1 MMFFWFRRDLRLEDN
16 RGLIR
21 ALESG
26 SPVQPVFIFDPVILD
41 RLLPTDARVSFIY
54 EHVLSLKKQLSEWGV
69 DLWVFYGPPSTVFS
83 TLLDEHPNASGLIA
97 NRDYEPYARKRD
109 QEVHAIFAAKG
120 KDFVGVKDHVVF
132 DRNEVTKDDG
142 TYYTVF
148 TPYSKKWKVTLASSP
163 EKPIRDA
170 QASDA
175 WITTKTN
182 TPIPSLESMGFVP
195 SFLDWPSKS
204 VTLEI
209 LQGYEDRRNRPD
221 WDATSRLGVHLRFGT
236 IGIRTLLEQAQNRSD
251 VFVNE
256 LIWRDFYHMILY
268 HNLESPNKAIKSA
281 YDFIEWEKNEDHFA
295 RWCQGTT
302 GYPLVDAGMRELNAT
317 GFMHNRVRMVVASFL
332 TKHLLLD
339 WRLGERYFA
348 QKLLDFDLAA
358 NVGGWQWASGSGCD
372 AAPYFRIFNPAAQ
385 QEKFDPQ
392 FKYIRKWIPEWGTA
406 AYPKPVVEHT
416 WARQRALSRY
426 KTGLASGL

>member
-1 MMFFWFRRDLRLEDN
+1 
-16 RGLIR
+16 
-21 ALESG
+21 
-26 SPVQPVFIFDPVILD
+26 
-41 RLLPTDARVSFIY
+41 
-54 EHVLSLKKQLSEWGV
+54 
-69 DLWVFYGPPSTVFS
+69 
-83 TLLDEHPNASGLIA
+83 LDEHPNASGLIA

-109 QEVHAIFAAKG
+109 QEVHALFAAKG

-204 VTLEI
+204 ITLEI

>member
-1 MMFFWFRRDLRLEDN
+1 
-16 RGLIR
+16 
-21 ALESG
+21 
-26 SPVQPVFIFDPVILD
+26 
-41 RLLPTDARVSFIY
+41 
-54 EHVLSLKKQLSEWGV
+54 
-69 DLWVFYGPPSTVFS
+69 
-83 TLLDEHPNASGLIA
+83 
-97 NRDYEPYARKRD
+97 
-109 QEVHAIFAAKG
+109 
-120 KDFVGVKDHVVF
+120 
-132 DRNEVTKDDG
+132 
-142 TYYTVF
+142 
-148 TPYSKKWKVTLASSP
+148 
-163 EKPIRDA
+163 
-170 QASDA
+170 
-175 WITTKTN
+175 
-182 TPIPSLESMGFVP
+182 MGFVP
-195 SFLDWPSKS
+195 SFLEWPSKS

-209 LQGYEDRRNRPD
+209 IQGYEDRRNRPD

-251 VFVNE
+251 IFVNE

-268 HNLESPNKAIKSA
+268 HNSESPNKAIKSA

-295 RWCQGTT
+295 RWCEGTT

-348 QKLLDFDLAA
+348 QKLLDFDLAS

-392 FKYIRKWIPEWGTA
+392 FKYIRKWVPEWGTA